1 MGLSGGLSLSLS
13 LSLSLFLSL
22 YFFAL
27 MIEEAGKSMTLKSH
41 RAKFKNWILER
52 SQMTKQFGH
61 QPETALSVS
70 LYLSRDNSIFKN
82 WKKTIC
88 AIFYVHF

>member
-1 MGLSGGLSLSLS
+1 MVGCLSLSLS